1 MQNGKG
7 DSPRNNSSKRFRD
20 NYDSIDWGTNHLLKK
35 LIEARDEVLKSFP
48 ELSIPPAKEELDR
61 QKKVFPPEFFKEQT

>member
-20 NYDSIDWGTNHLLKK
+20 NYDSIDWGKDHLFKK
-35 LIEARDEVLKSFP
+35 LVKARDEVLKAFP
-48 ELSIPPAKEELDR
+48 ELSIPSGKEEL
-61 QKKVFPPEFFKEQT
+61 EFFKEQP